1 MAEDLEGE
9 EFVVDK
15 ILDKR
20 TRNGKIEYYLSWK
33 VCSPVLSSLKGY
45 MIMVQGFG
53 PEENTWEPRENLDC
67 PELIKGFEDKV
78 KMKKEQSK
86 RKGITP

>member
-33 VCSPVLSSLKGY
+33 VCVLS
-45 MIMVQGFG
+45 
-53 PEENTWEPRENLDC
+53 
-67 PELIKGFEDKV
+67 
-78 KMKKEQSK
+78 
-86 RKGITP
+86 

>member
-1 MAEDLEGE
+1 MLLYFSIFIISALQTSENKTVQITMAEELEGE

-33 VCSPVLSSLKGY
+33 VCCVLSIEGL
-45 MIMVQGFG
+45 
-53 PEENTWEPRENLDC
+53 
-67 PELIKGFEDKV
+67 
-78 KMKKEQSK
+78 
-86 RKGITP
+86 

>member
-1 MAEDLEGE
+1 MLLYFSIFIISALQTLENKTVQITMAEELEGE

-33 VCSPVLSSLKGY
+33 VCCVLSIEGL
-45 MIMVQGFG
+45 
-53 PEENTWEPRENLDC
+53 
-67 PELIKGFEDKV
+67 
-78 KMKKEQSK
+78 
-86 RKGITP
+86 

>member
-1 MAEDLEGE
+1 MLFYFPIFIIWHFVTYQTSENKTVQITMAEDLEGE

-33 VCSPVLSSLKGY
+33 VCVLYCLISKG
-45 MIMVQGFG
+45 
-53 PEENTWEPRENLDC
+53 
-67 PELIKGFEDKV
+67 
-78 KMKKEQSK
+78 
-86 RKGITP
+86 

>member
-1 MAEDLEGE
+1 MMAEELEGE

-33 VCSPVLSSLKGY
+33 
-45 MIMVQGFG
+45 GFG
-53 PEENTWEPRENLDC
+53 PEGKSL
-67 PELIKGFEDKV
+67 
-78 KMKKEQSK
+78 
-86 RKGITP
+86 

>member
-1 MAEDLEGE
+1 MRMPKIEIGRDHRQTSENKTVQITMAEELEGE

-33 VCSPVLSSLKGY
+33 VCCVLSIEGL
-45 MIMVQGFG
+45 
-53 PEENTWEPRENLDC
+53 
-67 PELIKGFEDKV
+67 
-78 KMKKEQSK
+78 
-86 RKGITP
+86 